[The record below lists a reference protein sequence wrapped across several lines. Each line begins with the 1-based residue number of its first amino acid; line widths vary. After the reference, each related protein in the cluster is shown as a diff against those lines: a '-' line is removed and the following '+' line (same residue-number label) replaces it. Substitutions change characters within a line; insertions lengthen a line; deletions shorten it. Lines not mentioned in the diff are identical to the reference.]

1 MTDILLVEITFNQ
14 KRWYLSEEGYMGE
27 SYYSPFLEE
36 SPSLEL
42 GEVKG
47 GYIGVRLGN
56 LSISN
61 RPNDRFSPFSI
72 FGGGY
77 EKLLSN
83 PSQKI
88 PVLLQHLHR
97 LKQSHLLS
105 IWD

>member
-61 RPNDRFSPFSI
+61 
-72 FGGGY
+72 
-77 EKLLSN
+77 LSL
-83 PSQKI
+83 I
-88 PVLLQHLHR
+88 H
-97 LKQSHLLS
+97 
-105 IWD
+105 I